1 VDKVTKKKE
10 KKAEEVYE
18 NTPPLP
24 ETFSENPLYV
34 NTNQDDLPKRVI
46 DDKDGYITVLPDDA
60 FTDTFADDKE
70 AIIGAIYEESTAF

>member
-10 KKAEEVYE
+10 KQAEEVYD
-18 NTPPLP
+18 NSPPLP
-24 ETFSENPLYV
+24 ETFSENPLYT

-70 AIIGAIYEESTAF
+70 GIIGAIYEESTAF